1 MKISFLNKKITGI
14 LSVVPSNKVLF
25 EDEMH
30 NYSFSE
36 AKSLKLKT
44 AMGFHS
50 KHVVTDESTTSF
62 DLISYG
68 LDYLFENHLLEKD
81 TIDAVIF
88 VSQSPEY
95 IMPPTSNLLHGKY
108 NLNDHV
114 YCLDINQGCAG
125 FVIGLQQAFMLLNNI
140 GINKVVLCNADVL
153 SPKVSKYDRNSNPL
167 IGDAGAITIIENCL
181 EDNPIIGEIQMN
193 GEGALALNIPAGGA
207 RLPISEETTAMY
219 EDSFGN
225 KRSKNHLV
233 MQGDNVF
240 NFVQTKVPEQINKV
254 ITSVEG
260 LDIEQI
266 DYFLFHQPNR
276 FMLQKLADRIGVSR
290 DKLPSNVVEN
300 FGNSS
305 GVTIPLVTTY
315 NLGSKLEEEE
325 FKVCF
330 SGFGVGL
337 TWGTMIMDLGN
348 LDFCKLIYK

>member
-1 MKISFLNKKITGI
+1 MNITFSNKRISGMLSI
-14 LSVVPSNKVLF
+14 LPSNEVMF

-36 AKSLKLKT
+36 AKSLKLKS
-44 AMGFHS
+44 AMGFRA
-50 KHVVTDESTTSF
+50 KRVVSDERTTGF
-62 DLISYG
+62 DLVTSG
-68 LDYLFENHLLEKD
+68 LDYLFEHGLLDKNS
-81 TIDAVIF
+81 IDAVLF

-95 IMPPTSNLLHGKY
+95 IMPPTSNLIHGKY
-108 NLNDHV
+108 GLGERV

-125 FVIGLQQAFMLLNNI
+125 FIVGLQQSFLLLNNP
-140 GINKVVLCNADVL
+140 GINRVLLCNADVL

-167 IGDAGAITIIENCL
+167 IGDAAAITIV
-181 EDNPIIGEIQMN
+181 DNTTEPTTIVGEIRMD
-193 GEGALALNIPAGGA
+193 GTGAMALNIPAGGA
-207 RLPISEETTAMY
+207 RMPISDSTSELY

-240 NFVQTKVPEQINKV
+240 NFVQTQVPAQIKKILESSGDN
-254 ITSVEG
+254 VET
-260 LDIEQI
+260 I
-266 DYFLFHQPNR
+266 DHFLFHQPNR
-276 FMLQKLADRIGVSR
+276 FMLQKLADKIGVSR

-305 GVTIPLVTTY
+305 GVTIPVVTTY
-315 NLGSKLEEEE
+315 NLGEQLKNSE

-337 TWGTMIMDLGN
+337 AWGTIILKVGK
-348 LDFCKLIYK
+348 LDFCKLIYH